1 MIIIDKLPRWATFFF
16 LMIGAVT
23 LNAQTSGPN
32 DLPFDDLPPNP
43 DMGKCYAKCRIPDRF
58 ETIQTQKMVKDEA
71 FRFETQP
78 ATYRTVKEQVLVKE
92 ASVKM
97 IPVAAV
103 YETMTEKV
111 LVKEAS
117 SQVKQIPAKYRTL
130 TEEVLV
136 APARGEWVR
145 KLKDPNCFSVDP
157 DDCYIMCYE
166 QIPAEY
172 KTVSKQELVSPATTE
187 TITIPAE
194 YRTVSKRVLKSPATV
209 REEIVPAVYKTVD
222 KRVLVSEASQRR
234 IAIPAVYTTVNETR
248 LVQKGGFTEWTE
260 VLCAAKTSDDIVK
273 QVQRELKREGY
284 DPGPIDGVLGI
295 KTQTALKSYQVD
307 YNLPVGNL
315 NIPTLTKMSV
325 RY

>member
-1 MIIIDKLPRWATFFF
+1 MNKLNKLSRWASF
-16 LMIGAVT
+16 LTLMFAVIA
-23 LNAQTSGPN
+23 LSAQTSTSN
-32 DLPFDDLPPNP
+32 DLPFDDLPPSP
-43 DMGKCYAKCRIPDRF
+43 ELGKCFAKCRIPDRY
-58 ETIQTQKMVKDEA
+58 ETVQTQKLVKDES

-92 ASVKM
+92 ASKKM
-97 IPVAAV
+97 VPVPAV
-103 YETMTEKV
+103 YETVTEKV

-117 SQVKQIPAKYRTL
+117 TRVEQIPAQYRTV

-136 APARGEWVR
+136 SPARGEWVR

-172 KTVSKQELVSPATTE
+172 KTVTKQELVNAAQTR
-187 TITIPAE
+187 TIDIPAE
-194 YRTVSKRVLKSPATV
+194 YKTVTKRVLKTPATV
-209 REEIVPAVYKTVD
+209 REETIPAVYKTVE
-222 KRVLVSEASQRR
+222 KRVLVDAASQRR
-234 IAIPAVYTTVNETR
+234 IAIPAVYTTVNEKR

-315 NIPTLTKMSV
+315 NMPTLTKMNI

>member
-1 MIIIDKLPRWATFFF
+1 MIILNKLPRFATLLS
-16 LMIGAVT
+16 LMFCAVA
-23 LNAQTSGPN
+23 LSAQTATTN
-32 DLPFDDLPPNP
+32 DLPFDDLPPSP
-43 DMGKCYAKCRIPDRF
+43 DLGKCYAKCRIPDRF

-71 FRFETQP
+71 FRFETEA

-92 ASVKM
+92 ASKRM

-103 YETMTEKV
+103 YENTTEKV

-117 SQVKQIPAKYRTL
+117 SRVEQIPATYRTVS
-130 TEEVLV
+130 EEILV

-172 KTVSKQELVSPATTE
+172 KTVTKQELVSAATTK
-187 TITIPAE
+187 TINIPAE
-194 YRTVSKRVLKSPATV
+194 YRTVTKRVLKTPATV
-209 REEIVPAVYKTVD
+209 REETIPAVYKTVD
-222 KRVLVSEASQRR
+222 KRVLVNEASQRR

-273 QVQRELKREGY
+273 SVQRELKREGY

-307 YNLPVGNL
+307 HNLPVGNL
-315 NIPTLTKMSV
+315 NIPTLTKMNV